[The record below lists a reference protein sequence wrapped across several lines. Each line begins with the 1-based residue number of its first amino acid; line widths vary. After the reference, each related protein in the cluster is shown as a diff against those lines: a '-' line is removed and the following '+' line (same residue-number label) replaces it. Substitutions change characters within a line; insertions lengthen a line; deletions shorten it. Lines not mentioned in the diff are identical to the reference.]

1 MLKAQTQTHTR
12 LSLNT
17 YRNSATIAKLKAI
30 GVHRVATKFIPRK
43 NREFEYNRYYG
54 ANALRRHNGS
64 VSGKHELFRFFVS
77 NKQLLKVRKIIYKIS
92 NWSKDARFSH
102 LTDTELK
109 HLQHLLDTDTLVT
122 HKQQSFKKN

>member
-1 MLKAQTQTHTR
+1 MLAAQTQTHTR

-43 NREFEYNRYYG
+43 HAEAGYNRYFRTGDGKRYFG
-54 ANALRRHNGS
+54 YNGGI
-64 VSGKHELFRFFVS
+64 SGKHELFRFFVS
-77 NKQLLKVRKIIYKIS
+77 NKQLLKVVKIASRIS

-109 HLQHLLDTDTLVT
+109 HLQHLLDTDTLV
-122 HKQQSFKKN
+122 K